1 MADMPP
7 RGAAASAFSRLKP
20 EIYKTNDAKV
30 IVEDELLNFLVVKM
44 RTLSH
49 DEIVLLV
56 TSSFTSEWIESAKK
70 ALFEV
75 CPDAS
80 QCCTTFKGQQ
90 KDINNVKLCMKV
102 LNECDVSTL
111 LGRMEQLN
119 SEICCMKRT
128 ESNVCESLREVTAAI
143 DGRLTAVEQLLPSV
157 SGPVAAERISDAT
170 VQRETTALTPTVAA
184 RSSSQ
189 TQSPAWTTV
198 VRKAG
203 RSKPAPGNSAVQL
216 RPHLG
221 KTPARSERKKTGIIA
236 TGTADDLSRQLNEC
250 KTGCIVGDQVV
261 NHLMYADDLV
271 VLCPYTAGLQQLLR
285 ICTQYGGKFNINYNA
300 KKSKVIV
307 VRSREDKK
315 SFFPAFYLSDG
326 SLDMLK
332 QLKYLGHV
340 FSDDLMDDSDIR
352 HQCCKIYAQANTL
365 LRKFSLCSAD
375 VKCAL
380 FRAYVT
386 PLYTAHL
393 WSSYRVKSMQRLRVA
408 YNDAMRLLLHVP
420 RWYSASQLFVSS
432 NVPTCQALL
441 RKLMFNF
448 MCRLDLSENSI
459 IMALTCP
466 MMGYRFTSRLRKY
479 WHDSLHLFLN
489 KQ

>member
-7 RGAAASAFSRLKP
+7 RLAAASAFSRLKP

-143 DGRLTAVEQLLPSV
+143 DGRLTAVEQPLPSV

-198 VRKAG
+198 VKKAG

-236 TGTADDLSRQLNEC
+236 TGTAGNIKTITTNRLAFIHSFIEDSDSTCYVNGDFNADVSDSNSLFAKHLVHFCNDNNLVLSSKVFLPNNSFTYVNNVQRVCCEKDHAGHERWIETSEEPGQL
-250 KTGCIVGDQVV
+250 
-261 NHLMYADDLV
+261 H
-271 VLCPYTAGLQQLLR
+271 
-285 ICTQYGGKFNINYNA
+285 
-300 KKSKVIV
+300 KKSQ
-307 VRSREDKK
+307 
-315 SFFPAFYLSDG
+315 
-326 SLDMLK
+326 MLFTVTR
-332 QLKYLGHV
+332 LG
-340 FSDDLMDDSDIR
+340 
-352 HQCCKIYAQANTL
+352 
-365 LRKFSLCSAD
+365 
-375 VKCAL
+375 
-380 FRAYVT
+380 
-386 PLYTAHL
+386 
-393 WSSYRVKSMQRLRVA
+393 
-408 YNDAMRLLLHVP
+408 
-420 RWYSASQLFVSS
+420 
-432 NVPTCQALL
+432 
-441 RKLMFNF
+441 
-448 MCRLDLSENSI
+448 
-459 IMALTCP
+459 
-466 MMGYRFTSRLRKY
+466 
-479 WHDSLHLFLN
+479 
-489 KQ
+489 